1 MTGVIPDTVDHTAL
15 GQIPRRDR
23 TRLKEPILVV
33 LGESWAN
40 NFLVHSG
47 FLGLAALDSVQKGI
61 SLSLFL
67 FTLKK
72 EELSI
77 WVEFLNSR
85 FKLILSIFE
94 LLTNKGKY
102 WSGTVML
109 ENIFIHFY
117 IVTSDF
123 FVEGHDNTIESINV

>member
-1 MTGVIPDTVDHTAL
+1 
-15 GQIPRRDR
+15 
-23 TRLKEPILVV
+23 
-33 LGESWAN
+33 
-40 NFLVHSG
+40 
-47 FLGLAALDSVQKGI
+47 LGLAALDSVQKGI